1 MKLVCRSWKELQ
13 NQGKL
18 LLCENEAVL
27 LGYERTG
34 DRQEGASPFFLLQPH
49 SLLYGEQQLA
59 KQKGCFNPGTLKA
72 ISWKGGFRVERKA

>member
-49 SLLYGEQQLA
+49 SLLHGEQQLA
-59 KQKGCFNPGTLKA
+59 KQKGGFSPGTLKA
-72 ISWKGGFRVERKA
+72 ISWKGGFRAERKA